1 MSHSELVSLFLA
13 LGVVLGTAR
22 ILGELSRRMN
32 QPAVMGE
39 LLAGIL
45 LGPTL
50 LGAVAPDVFTA
61 IFPETK
67 GFRLGLEGLT
77 TVAIT
82 LFLLVAGIEVDLST
96 IFRKGRSALGVS
108 VGGIAIP
115 FLIGFAGG
123 WVGPLVLSPEAFGKA
138 EAGSPLVF
146 ALFMATAMSIS
157 ALPVIAKTLMDL
169 NLYRTELGM
178 TVIAAAVFDDLL
190 GWIIFAVILGLM
202 STTGGEGSGPFPIG
216 ATIGLTLAYA
226 VVMLTLGRWILHH
239 SLPLIQAHASWP
251 GGVLGFAIVLAL
263 LGASFTEWIGIH
275 AIFGSFLVGVALG
288 DSTHLKERTR
298 QTLESFVTFIFA
310 PLFFATVGLKI
321 DFVANFDTPLVLFV
335 LVIACVG
342 KFVGCGMASRWTGL
356 PWRESWAIGAAMN
369 ARGAMEIILALL
381 ALEAQLIT
389 ERLFVALVVMALAT
403 SVIAGPI
410 MQRILRRQKPRRFTD
425 FLGSRS
431 FEPRMAAGNRF
442 SALDKLCRISGVEG
456 AQLDEVIK
464 QVLAREHLLAS
475 GIGNGVALSHVRLP
489 NIAKP
494 QVALGISRHGLD
506 FDSPDGELCR
516 IVCLILTREEDLSLG
531 LELYRDAAST
541 FRNEALRDKVVTLNN
556 YTEFL
561 ALLAEHQ
568 GHGAPTAERDK
579 PSAQRAGTLIV
590 GATPT
595 ARALAKLLSETQ
607 PVRLIDSNA
616 TRIEEARREGLTAMA
631 GNALDIEALTEA
643 QAPSMAIGLALTAN
657 SEVNALAVR
666 QLREVFQ
673 VPMLGL
679 AVDSQAASEKAAL
692 LMPQDA
698 KVLFASPIRLNDWDH
713 WFSQGAVAIQRI
725 EAPAE
730 NPQQVLADLA
740 TGNPALPL
748 VVERGGAQARSV
760 VPCTGTLELA
770 AGDVLVIARARIAAQ
785 PTADRF
791 DAMVKECQI
800 LDIRKELDR
809 ETFFAQAAEALAR
822 EVAQTAAQ
830 INAALHD
837 RESMSSTVLAS
848 GLAIPHIVLEGQKK
862 FTMLVVR
869 CLPGVRFDSDPDADL
884 VNAIFVLAGT
894 PDERN
899 FHLKALSAV
908 VQIWQSAGFDGQ
920 WRNARNEEGLRRL
933 LLDTPR
939 QRTR

>member
-1 MSHSELVSLFLA
+1 M
-13 LGVVLGTAR
+13 
-22 ILGELSRRMN
+22 
-32 QPAVMGE
+32 
-39 LLAGIL
+39 
-45 LGPTL
+45 
-50 LGAVAPDVFTA
+50 
-61 IFPETK
+61 
-67 GFRLGLEGLT
+67 
-77 TVAIT
+77 
-82 LFLLVAGIEVDLST
+82 
-96 IFRKGRSALGVS
+96 
-108 VGGIAIP
+108 
-115 FLIGFAGG
+115 
-123 WVGPLVLSPEAFGKA
+123 
-138 EAGSPLVF
+138 
-146 ALFMATAMSIS
+146 
-157 ALPVIAKTLMDL
+157 
-169 NLYRTELGM
+169 
-178 TVIAAAVFDDLL
+178 
-190 GWIIFAVILGLM
+190 
-202 STTGGEGSGPFPIG
+202 
-216 ATIGLTLAYA
+216 
-226 VVMLTLGRWILHH
+226 
-239 SLPLIQAHASWP
+239 
-251 GGVLGFAIVLAL
+251 
-263 LGASFTEWIGIH
+263 
-275 AIFGSFLVGVALG
+275 
-288 DSTHLKERTR
+288 
-298 QTLESFVTFIFA
+298 
-310 PLFFATVGLKI
+310 
-321 DFVANFDTPLVLFV
+321 
-335 LVIACVG
+335 
-342 KFVGCGMASRWTGL
+342 
-356 PWRESWAIGAAMN
+356 
-369 ARGAMEIILALL
+369 
-381 ALEAQLIT
+381 
-389 ERLFVALVVMALAT
+389 
-403 SVIAGPI
+403 
-410 MQRILRRQKPRRFTD
+410 
-425 FLGSRS
+425 
-431 FEPRMAAGNRF
+431 
-442 SALDKLCRISGVEG
+442 
-456 AQLDEVIK
+456 
-464 QVLAREHLLAS
+464 
-475 GIGNGVALSHVRLP
+475 
-489 NIAKP
+489 
-494 QVALGISRHGLD
+494 
-506 FDSPDGELCR
+506 
-516 IVCLILTREEDLSLG
+516 
-531 LELYRDAAST
+531 
-541 FRNEALRDKVVTLNN
+541 
-556 YTEFL
+556 
-561 ALLAEHQ
+561 
-568 GHGAPTAERDK
+568 
-579 PSAQRAGTLIV
+579 
-590 GATPT
+590 
-595 ARALAKLLSETQ
+595 
-607 PVRLIDSNA
+607 
-616 TRIEEARREGLTAMA
+616 
-631 GNALDIEALTEA
+631 
-643 QAPSMAIGLALTAN
+643 TAN

-809 ETFFAQAAEALAR
+809 ETFFAQASEALAR

-869 CLPGVRFDSDPDADL
+869 CLPGVKFDSDPDADL